1 MTYPVRTVRN
11 ITYREID
18 GNELQLD
25 LHVPEGVDTPPVVA
39 YFHGGGFEEGVRE
52 MDEAGRLKPLAE
64 HGLAVATFT
73 YRLVDTAPFPA
84 QLDDARFAIEWLQRN
99 GSEHGVSAEQLG
111 IMGSSAGG
119 YLAAMLGLGVP
130 AAGIAPVGRAVVP
143 VNPMVDLSLM
153 INGSPLE
160 NEIFPLEE
168 DGGLLGGFYEPSNP
182 EHRALNPMANINEAA
197 PAFLMITG
205 DRDRV
210 IEPGQS
216 ERLHAALTIAGVS
229 STLITVG
236 GVGHEDPRLEAPEI
250 IAHIAG
256 FFLARLR

>member
-1 MTYPVRTVRN
+1 MAYSVRTVRN

-25 LHVPEGVDTPPVVA
+25 LHVPEGVDAPPVVA

-52 MDEAGRLKPLAE
+52 MDEAGRLVPLAKR
-64 HGLAVATFT
+64 GLAVATFS
-73 YRLVDTAPFPA
+73 YRLVDKASFPA
-84 QLDDARFAIEWLQRN
+84 QLDDARFAIEWLQN
-99 GSEHGVSAEQLG
+99 HGSELGVNATQLG

-130 AAGIAPVGRAVVP
+130 AAGIASVGRAVVP
-143 VNPMVDLSLM
+143 VNPMLDLSLM

-160 NEIFPLEE
+160 NEIFPLGE
-168 DGGLLGGFYEPSNP
+168 DGGLLGGFYERSNP
-182 EHRALNPMANINEAA
+182 EHRALNPMANIHESA
-197 PAFLMITG
+197 PDFLLITG

-216 ERLHAALTIAGVS
+216 ERFHTALTIAGVPS
-229 STLITVG
+229 SLITVG

-250 IAHIAG
+250 IAHVAE